1 MFSYPLAAKNRIL
14 LILLPALI
22 FCGCGQKGDL
32 LLPEDETTAASAQ
45 YNHAEFLV

>member
-1 MFSYPLAAKNRIL
+1 MFSHPLVAKTRIL

-32 LLPEDETTAASAQ
+32 LLPEDETTGASAQ
-45 YNHAEFLV
+45 YTHEKFLV